1 MQNPRPREFPG
12 EFLPSGSV
20 RADDV
25 RLSFRAK
32 RAVHE
37 LADSLSRI
45 EALVKDP
52 HDDFRNGG
60 VDTDPARDRRNRKTG
75 ASPFGDF
82 GHPNEDVRQPAT
94 AADLLA

>member
-20 RADDV
+20 RVNDV

-37 LADSLSRI
+37 LADSLPR
-45 EALVKDP
+45 V
-52 HDDFRNGG
+52 
-60 VDTDPARDRRNRKTG
+60 
-75 ASPFGDF
+75 
-82 GHPNEDVRQPAT
+82 
-94 AADLLA
+94 